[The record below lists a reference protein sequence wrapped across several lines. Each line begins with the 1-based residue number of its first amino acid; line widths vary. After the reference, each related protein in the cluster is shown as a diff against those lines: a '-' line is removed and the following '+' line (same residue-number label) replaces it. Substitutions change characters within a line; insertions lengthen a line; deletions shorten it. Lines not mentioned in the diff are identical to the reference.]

1 MNLSCFGKMIS
12 VRVSETFE
20 EEREGERGSVHYS
33 RSVGRSVC
41 RYGTIRLAWL
51 KVRPARPSLL
61 SSIGDRSP
69 TNGTLANGGRRRRA
83 GWPLG
88 IARKSC
94 LLLPAEKLKLGL
106 SQCQRENESTN
117 ICRKGCVLAASGL
130 ILRGAGSR
138 NPFYRYYQNSL
149 ELLAAAAA
157 LCRDSGHQ
165 NSKSSRSSLLSF
177 VLSRTLLNHMDG

>member
-1 MNLSCFGKMIS
+1 MLEEKFPFGLRS
-12 VRVSETFE
+12 RGFETFE
-20 EEREGERGSVHYS
+20 EERGRGQGEDLSIID
-33 RSVGRSVC
+33 GRPAC

-51 KVRPARPSLL
+51 KGSTCSLL
-61 SSIGDRSP
+61 APRSSLRSSIGDRSL

-130 ILRGAGSR
+130 ILRGRVHTTLST
-138 NPFYRYYQNSL
+138 
-149 ELLAAAAA
+149 
-157 LCRDSGHQ
+157 DI
-165 NSKSSRSSLLSF
+165 SKI
-177 VLSRTLLNHMDG
+177 V